1 VGIESVFPQPV
12 FEIGPVTI
20 TSTVLT
26 TWIII
31 LTLTL
36 PAIILHRRL
45 RVWEPDTWQL
55 TVEFVV
61 EYVENLIAD
70 TVGQT
75 LPEAI
80 PYLTTMIT
88 FIALANLFGLLPVL
102 YAPTSDL
109 NTTLALSLVSLGS
122 VHYYGY
128 RQRGLKAQLLSLFEP
143 VAFMFPLNVIGQ
155 VSRVLSMSL
164 RLFGNVIAAE
174 IIAVTMFML
183 MPALAPL
190 PLNLLGM
197 ITGLLQ
203 ALVFTVLTI
212 AFMADAMQL
221 TTSTAEPTRT
231 PEQKG

>member
-1 VGIESVFPQPV
+1 M
-12 FEIGPVTI
+12 
-20 TSTVLT
+20 STVVT
-26 TWIII
+26 TWVI
-31 LTLTL
+31 LAVLTVL
-36 PAIILHRRL
+36 AIVVHRRL

-55 TVEFVV
+55 TAEFAI

-75 LPEAI
+75 LPQAI
-80 PYLTTMIT
+80 PYLTTMIV
-88 FIALANLFGLLPVL
+88 FIALANLFGLLPVF
-102 YAPTSDL
+102 YAPTADL

-128 RQRGLKAQLLSLFEP
+128 RERGLKAQLMSFFEP
-143 VAFMFPLNVIGQ
+143 VAFMFPLNIIGE

-183 MPALAPL
+183 APALSPV
-190 PLNLLGM
+190 PLNLLGI

-212 AFMADAMQL
+212 AFVADAMQL
-221 TTSTAEPTRT
+221 ATITDEPTST
-231 PEQKG
+231 PE

>member
-1 VGIESVFPQPV
+1 MGIESIFPQPV

-26 TWIII
+26 TWVILLA
-31 LTLTL
+31 LTLL
-36 PAIILHRRL
+36 GIIVNRRL

-70 TVGQT
+70 TVGET

-88 FIALANLFGLLPVL
+88 FIALANLFGLLPVFF
-102 YAPTSDL
+102 APTSDL
-109 NTTLALSLVSLGS
+109 NTTVALSLVSLGS

-128 RQRGLKAQLLSLFEP
+128 RERGLKAQLLSLFEP
-143 VAFMFPLNVIGQ
+143 VAFMFPLNLIGQ
-155 VSRVLSMSL
+155 LSRVLSMSL

-174 IIAVTMFML
+174 IISVTMFML
-183 MPALAPL
+183 VPAFAPL
-190 PLNLLGM
+190 PLELLGI

-212 AFMADAMQL
+212 AFIADAMQL
-221 TTSTAEPTRT
+221 AVRTAEPTST
-231 PEQKG
+231 PE